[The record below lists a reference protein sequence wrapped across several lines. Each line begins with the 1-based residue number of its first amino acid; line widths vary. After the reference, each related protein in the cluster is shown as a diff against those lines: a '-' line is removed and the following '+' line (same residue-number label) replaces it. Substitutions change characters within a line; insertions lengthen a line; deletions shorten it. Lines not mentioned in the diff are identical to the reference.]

1 MKQEKSGLSKQE
13 KFELQLEDN
22 SFRRNLAISMLP
34 REQWTYHEMIL
45 DEHNDCDSS
54 AYAELAEIKKH
65 IVDFVNSE
73 NNNLFICSRQVGNG
87 KTTWAVRLLQAYLYA
102 TRRQAVIDESPTGL
116 YISVPELIANLK
128 DFNTSTAKDYVER
141 VKKYIDNAYLV
152 VWDDLAIEEMSGY
165 DRLQLYV
172 FLNNRIFRKQ
182 ANIFTSNVD
191 ELGWL
196 TDLVGERIVSR
207 SFDVSTVVKLSGW
220 GRR

>member
-87 KTTWAVRLLQAYLYA
+87 KTTWAVRLLQAHLYA
-102 TRRQAVIDESPTGL
+102 TRTHAVVNESPTGL
-116 YISVPELIANLK
+116 FISVPELIANLK
-128 DFNTSTAKDYVER
+128 DFNTSKAKKYVEY
-141 VKKYIDNAYLV
+141 VKNHIDRADLV

-207 SFDVSTVVKLSGW
+207 SFEVSTVVKLSGW